1 MAVRLNILLIMVPR
15 QIVGHELIKAI
26 LTNKV
31 YFLSKNK
38 QKTGLT
44 VMLRE
49 ERKWDHIECSLITT
63 KGKKRM
69 EDKNRNKNRA
79 ISS

>member
-1 MAVRLNILLIMVPR
+1 MAVRLNIFLIIDPR

-26 LTNKV
+26 LTNKT

-38 QKTGLT
+38 QKTGMT
-44 VMLRE
+44 DMLRK

-63 KGKKRM
+63 KGKK
-69 EDKNRNKNRA
+69 KNGRQK
-79 ISS
+79 